1 MSDRQREASM
11 RISVI
16 TLATSDQQRSCD
28 FYRAMLACEPQ
39 RDRSGV
45 TYFKLDGCW
54 LALYPRAELARYCG
68 VAPAGSGFEG
78 ITVSVNLASAQE
90 VSTAVER
97 ARGAG
102 AAVVREPGKVDWGG
116 YIAWIADPDQH
127 LWELVYNPGASRPA
141 S

>member
-1 MSDRQREASM
+1 M

-16 TLATSDQQRSCD
+16 TLATSDQQRASD
-28 FYRAMLACEPQ
+28 FYRALLECEPT

-68 VAPAGSGFEG
+68 VAPTGANFEG
-78 ITVSVNLASAQE
+78 ITVSVNLASTQE
-90 VSTAVER
+90 VTAAVER
-97 ARGAG
+97 ARSAG
-102 AAVVREPGKVDWGG
+102 ATVVREPGPVDWGG

-127 LWELVYNPGASRPA
+127 LWELVYNSGAHQPA
-141 S
+141 G